1 MATALNAPADP
12 QRKERAKL
20 CLDQK
25 KLRVEGLAREAW
37 RTRKR
42 ILAERSACAE
52 AWVHRVWCDLE
63 CSFGS
68 QAAWG
73 MLSGW
78 EGRSEAAEMVGWDQ
92 AKRSRAWDTKVL
104 GAFTMAK

>member
-1 MATALNAPADP
+1 M
-12 QRKERAKL
+12 
-20 CLDQK
+20 
-25 KLRVEGLAREAW
+25 
-37 RTRKR
+37 
-42 ILAERSACAE
+42 
-52 AWVHRVWCDLE
+52 HRVWCDLE

-92 AKRSRAWDTKVL
+92 AKRPWIPKCWEPSLWLNNHLFWQLRGFCSDDEIHVL
-104 GAFTMAK
+104 IQQIFIESFQCLKYYPRPGIRPFVPRQAEFP